1 MCPTQATL
9 FGRRL
14 QVSAESQ
21 QTAID
26 CEGAVGSGEKTKNS
40 GPSTSLPSK
49 PACGRQARGKQG
61 KRVAGKRKVAK
72 KAVSGLPA
80 LHRRT
85 ARNGCATGR
94 RAGLKPFACLRF
106 FRTPEGVLPRIEI
119 RGFPRQERHT
129 G

>member
-14 QVSAESQ
+14 QVRAESQ

-26 CEGAVGSGEKTKNS
+26 CEGQWRVARKRRTVALRLRS
-40 GPSTSLPSK
+40 PRSLPAADKLGAS
-49 PACGRQARGKQG
+49 
-61 KRVAGKRKVAK
+61 RVNEWRVAK
-72 KAVSGLPA
+72 KAISGLPA

-94 RAGLKPFACLRF
+94 RAGAEAVR
-106 FRTPEGVLPRIEI
+106 VLAL
-119 RGFPRQERHT
+119 FP
-129 G
+129 